1 MKTNF
6 VVSNCYD
13 VWIPD
18 VENLFVLNLFI
29 EHKLEL
35 DGIKDRY
42 KRIETASLRQTNKQE
57 LVSDHELVD
66 TKVRKYTKILTRR
79 LNEIHNVSHG
89 SEFWEKA
96 LSLSLLRHTSMCHNF
111 YQDCKENFD
120 PSLHDCQVI
129 DTCCYYIPAKF
140 DDHRTFLQHTD
151 HGQEQ
156 LFSVYCNMFYPNVAS
171 AIKMTIMKDQRV

>member
-18 VENLFVLNLFI
+18 LENLFVLNPFI

-66 TKVRKYTKILTRR
+66 TKVRKYTKILNRR
-79 LNEIHNVSHG
+79 LNQIHNVSHG

-111 YQDCKENFD
+111 NQSCKENFD
-120 PSLHDCQVI
+120 PSIHDFPP
-129 DTCCYYIPAKF
+129 TLS
-140 DDHRTFLQHTD
+140 T
-151 HGQEQ
+151 
-156 LFSVYCNMFYPNVAS
+156 
-171 AIKMTIMKDQRV
+171 

>member
-18 VENLFVLNLFI
+18 LENLFVLNLFI

-66 TKVRKYTKILTRR
+66 TKVRKYTKILNSR
-79 LNEIHNVSHG
+79 LNQIHNVSHG

-96 LSLSLLRHTSMCHNF
+96 LSLSLLRL
-111 YQDCKENFD
+111 
-120 PSLHDCQVI
+120 SLIHI
-129 DTCCYYIPAKF
+129 
-140 DDHRTFLQHTD
+140 
-151 HGQEQ
+151 
-156 LFSVYCNMFYPNVAS
+156 
-171 AIKMTIMKDQRV
+171 